1 MSVIWHYIHPPTSVD
16 VFMARYSLC
25 RYSCQ
30 LIPANYSWQRGGG
43 ELVKFFG
50 GVRLT
55 FSISEVLR
63 SKLYRADTG
72 KGRGD
77 STFMCLMCALTLRG
91 MALCGSRGGAEG
103 ARSLRAMS
111 GKIAH
116 LSNQQTS
123 DFRKQF
129 RGKQPV
135 SVRPGVAHDILVV
148 VVVVVSRSKPPT
160 LRGCCCRASL
170 CAVCAVCARKLLLSI
185 ENSTEKPK
193 KKMNENKRNES

>member
-1 MSVIWHYIHPPTSVD
+1 M
-16 VFMARYSLC
+16 
-25 RYSCQ
+25 
-30 LIPANYSWQRGGG
+30 
-43 ELVKFFG
+43 
-50 GVRLT
+50 GV
-55 FSISEVLR
+55 
-63 SKLYRADTG
+63 
-72 KGRGD
+72 
-77 STFMCLMCALTLRG
+77 
-91 MALCGSRGGAEG
+91 GAEG

-135 SVRPGVAHDILVV
+135 SVRPGVAHAILVV

-193 KKMNENKRNES
+193 KKRTKINETNPGRGNPVPCHAFLMKCRRLRNILWHDLIVVLLCLRTTRQRVKRGRQVVSNV

>member
-1 MSVIWHYIHPPTSVD
+1 M
-16 VFMARYSLC
+16 
-25 RYSCQ
+25 
-30 LIPANYSWQRGGG
+30 
-43 ELVKFFG
+43 
-50 GVRLT
+50 GV
-55 FSISEVLR
+55 
-63 SKLYRADTG
+63 
-72 KGRGD
+72 
-77 STFMCLMCALTLRG
+77 
-91 MALCGSRGGAEG
+91 GAEV

-148 VVVVVSRSKPPT
+148 VVGGGGVPFKATHPT
-160 LRGCCCRASL
+160 WLLLPCLAVL

-193 KKMNENKRNES
+193 KKRTKINETNPERGNPVPCHAFLMKCRRLRNILWHDLIVVLLCLRATRQRVKRGRQVVSNV